1 MEASSSGRNGGLR
14 GTRRNRVEEEMNRY
28 TKYSDALLTDL
39 YELTM
44 AQAYWRAGVTST
56 ATFSL
61 FFRGYPR
68 NRSYYVFAGLADIL
82 DYLED
87 LHFTSADIDY
97 LRTLDRFDEQFLE
110 YLTDL
115 RFTGDVRSM
124 REGAICFADEP
135 VLEVRAPIIEA
146 QMAETYVLN
155 QATFQSTVATKASRV
170 VHAAAGRSVV
180 DFAARRTQGT
190 DAAMK
195 VARVGYLAGYQ
206 ATSNVKAG
214 AVYGIPVVGT
224 MAHSFI
230 MAFDSEIEA
239 FRAFTHAFPDYATLL
254 VDTYDTLHGV
264 QNAIEVGRELQ
275 GQGHVLRGVRLDSGD
290 LAYLGKE
297 SRRMLDEA
305 GFRDVGVFAS
315 GGLDEYEVDRLV
327 REGTPIEGYG
337 VGTKAGVS
345 ADAPYLDSAYKLVEY
360 AERPVLKLS
369 SKKQSLAGC
378 KQVYR
383 VFTRGGSYE
392 SDVVALLSEDPPV
405 KGAVPLLDQV
415 MTEGTRIGDPPALGV
430 LRDAHAREIARLP
443 SRYKALQ
450 NAPKYPVEISPR
462 LKGLQR
468 EVVREV
474 RDRELGE

>member
-1 MEASSSGRNGGLR
+1 
-14 GTRRNRVEEEMNRY
+14 MNRY
-28 TKYSDALLTDL
+28 SKFSDALLTDL

-44 AQAYWRAGVTST
+44 AQAYWRAGVTDP

-68 NRSYYVFAGLADIL
+68 NRSYYVFAGLEDIL
-82 DYLED
+82 DYLENFQ
-87 LHFTSADIDY
+87 FTGADIDY
-97 LRTLDRFDEQFLE
+97 LRALDRFDNQFIS
-110 YLTDL
+110 YLAEL
-115 RFTGDVRSM
+115 RFTGEVRSM
-124 REGAICFADEP
+124 KEGTVCFGDEP

-146 QMAETYVLN
+146 QIAETFLLN

-195 VARVGYLAGYQ
+195 VARTGYLAGYQ

-239 FRAFTHAFPDYATLL
+239 FRAYTHAFPDYATLL
-254 VDTYDTLHGV
+254 VDTYDTLRGV
-264 QNAIEVGRELQ
+264 RNAIEVGRELESE
-275 GQGHVLRGVRLDSGD
+275 GHVLRGVRIDSGD
-290 LAYLGKE
+290 LVHLGRE
-297 SRRMLDEA
+297 ARRILDEE
-305 GFRDVGVFAS
+305 GFKDVGVFAS

-327 REGTPIEGYG
+327 RDGTPFEGYG
-337 VGTKAGVS
+337 VGTKAGTS

-360 AERPVLKLS
+360 AGRPVLKLS

-383 VFTRGGSYE
+383 TYTRDGSYE
-392 SDVVALLSEDPPV
+392 KDTIALISEDPPSHN
-405 KGAVPLLDQV
+405 ARPLLEDV
-415 MTEGTRIGDPPALGV
+415 MTEGARINDSPALND
-430 LRDAHAREIARLP
+430 LREEHAREFTHVP

-450 NAPKYPVEISPR
+450 SAPRYPVEVSPR
-462 LKGLQR
+462 LKDLQR

>member
-1 MEASSSGRNGGLR
+1 
-14 GTRRNRVEEEMNRY
+14 MNRY
-28 TKYSDALLTDL
+28 SKFSDALLTDL

-44 AQAYWRAGVTST
+44 AQAYWRAGVTDP

-68 NRSYYVFAGLADIL
+68 NRSYYVFAGLEDIL
-82 DYLED
+82 DYLENFQ
-87 LHFTSADIDY
+87 FTSADIDY
-97 LRTLDRFDEQFLE
+97 LRTLDRFGDEFIE
-110 YLTDL
+110 YLAEL

-124 REGAICFADEP
+124 KEGTVCFGDEP

-146 QMAETYVLN
+146 QIAETFLLN
-155 QATFQSTVATKASRV
+155 RATFQSTVATKASRV

-195 VARVGYLAGYQ
+195 VARTGYLAGYQ

-239 FRAFTHAFPDYATLL
+239 FRAYTHAFPDYATLL
-254 VDTYDTLHGV
+254 VDTYDTLRGV
-264 QNAIEVGRELQ
+264 RNAIEVGRELESE
-275 GQGHVLRGVRLDSGD
+275 GHVLRGVRIDSGD
-290 LAYLGKE
+290 LAYLGREARKI
-297 SRRMLDEA
+297 LDEE
-305 GFRDVGVFAS
+305 GFKDVGVFAS
-315 GGLDEYEVDRLV
+315 GGLDEYEVDRLA
-327 REGTPIEGYG
+327 RDGTPFEGYG
-337 VGTKAGVS
+337 VGTKAGTS

-360 AERPVLKLS
+360 AGRPVLKLS

-383 VFTRGGSYE
+383 TYSRDGSYE
-392 SDVVALLSEDPPV
+392 KDTIALISEDPPS
-405 KGAVPLLDQV
+405 KNAKPLLEDV
-415 MTEGTRIGDPPALGV
+415 MTEGARIGDSPALND
-430 LRDAHAREIARLP
+430 LREEHAQEFTRLP
-443 SRYKALQ
+443 PRYKALQ
-450 NAPKYPVEISPR
+450 SAPRYPVEVSPR

>member
-1 MEASSSGRNGGLR
+1 
-14 GTRRNRVEEEMNRY
+14 MNRY
-28 TKYSDALLTDL
+28 SKFSDTLLTDL

-44 AQAYWRAGVTST
+44 AQAYWRAGVTDP

-68 NRSYYVFAGLADIL
+68 NRSYYVFAGLEDIL
-82 DYLED
+82 DYLENFQ
-87 LHFTSADIDY
+87 FTGADIDY
-97 LRTLDRFDEQFLE
+97 LRSLDRFDDQFIQHLAE
-110 YLTDL
+110 L

-124 REGAICFADEP
+124 KEGTVCFGDEP

-146 QMAETYVLN
+146 QIAETFLLN

-195 VARVGYLAGYQ
+195 VARTGYLAGYQ

-239 FRAFTHAFPDYATLL
+239 FRAYTHAFPDYATLL
-254 VDTYDTLHGV
+254 VDTYDTLRGV
-264 QNAIEVGRELQ
+264 RNAIEVGRELESE
-275 GQGHVLRGVRLDSGD
+275 GHVLRGVRIDSGD
-290 LAYLGKE
+290 LAFLGREARKI
-297 SRRMLDEA
+297 LDEE
-305 GFRDVGVFAS
+305 GFKDVGVFAS

-327 REGTPIEGYG
+327 RDGTPFEGYG
-337 VGTKAGVS
+337 VGTKAGTS

-360 AERPVLKLS
+360 AGRPVLKLS

-383 VFTRGGSYE
+383 TYTRDGSYE
-392 SDVVALLSEDPPV
+392 KDTIALISEDAPS
-405 KGAVPLLDQV
+405 KNAKPLLEDV
-415 MTEGTRIGDPPALGV
+415 MTEGARINDSPALND
-430 LRDAHAREIARLP
+430 LREEHAQEFTRVP

-450 NAPKYPVEISPR
+450 SAPRYPVEVSPR
-462 LKGLQR
+462 LKELQR

>member
-1 MEASSSGRNGGLR
+1 
-14 GTRRNRVEEEMNRY
+14 MNRY
-28 TKYSDALLTDL
+28 SQFSDALFTDL

-44 AQAYWRAGVTST
+44 AQAYWRAGVTDQ

-68 NRSYYVFAGLADIL
+68 NRSYYVFAGLEAIL
-82 DYLED
+82 NHLED
-87 LHFTSADIDY
+87 FQFTGADIDY
-97 LRTLDRFDEQFLE
+97 LRTLDRFDEEFIE
-110 YLTDL
+110 YLAEL

-124 REGAICFADEP
+124 KEGTVCFGDEP
-135 VLEVRAPIIEA
+135 VLEVRGPIIEA
-146 QMAETYVLN
+146 QIAETFLLN

-195 VARVGYLAGYQ
+195 VARTGYLAGYH

-239 FRAFTHAFPDYATLL
+239 FRAYTHAFPDYATLL
-254 VDTYDTLHGV
+254 VDTYDTLRGV
-264 QNAIEVGRELQ
+264 RNAIEVGRELESE
-275 GQGHVLRGVRLDSGD
+275 GHVLRGVRIDSGD
-290 LAYLGKE
+290 LAHLGREARKI
-297 SRRMLDEA
+297 LDEE
-305 GFRDVGVFAS
+305 GFKDVGVFAS

-327 REGTPIEGYG
+327 RDGTPFEGYG
-337 VGTKAGVS
+337 VGTKAGTS

-360 AERPVLKLS
+360 AGRPVLKLS
-369 SKKQSLAGC
+369 SKKQSLPGC

-383 VFTRGGSYE
+383 TYTSDGSYDRDTI
-392 SDVVALLSEDPPV
+392 SLVSEEAPSMSA
-405 KGAVPLLDQV
+405 KPLLENV
-415 MTEGTRIGDPPALGV
+415 MTEGARINGSPALND
-430 LRDAHAREIARLP
+430 LRDEHAREFTRVPA
-443 SRYKALQ
+443 RYKALQ
-450 NAPKYPVEISPR
+450 SAPRYPVEVSQR
-462 LKGLQR
+462 LKELQR